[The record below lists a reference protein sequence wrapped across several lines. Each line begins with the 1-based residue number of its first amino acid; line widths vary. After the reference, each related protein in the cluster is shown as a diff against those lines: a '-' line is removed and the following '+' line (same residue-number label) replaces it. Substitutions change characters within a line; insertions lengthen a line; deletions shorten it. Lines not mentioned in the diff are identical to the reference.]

1 MTEETRQKILAFVKS
16 ELGNDNT
23 GHGLQHALR
32 VERCAAQIQQA
43 EGGDTRI
50 ITAAALLH
58 DCADHKLFADTEKQ
72 CGKIA
77 SLLASL
83 GYTGEETAGVL
94 YIIRNISFN
103 KGENRPLDTHEA
115 MVVRDADRL
124 DAIGAVGIVRTIE
137 YGAAHGRQFF
147 NASNPDDTDTTL
159 AHFYEK
165 LFKLKDLMHTATA
178 RRMAED
184 RDRFMRMFVE
194 QFYSETGTG
203 TGIS

>member
-1 MTEETRQKILAFVKS
+1 MAEDTRQQILAFVVS
-16 ELGNDNT
+16 ELGNDRT

-72 CGKIA
+72 CEKIA

-83 GYTGEETAGVL
+83 GYTDEEITGVL

-103 KGENRPLDTHEA
+103 KGENKPLGTHEA

-159 AHFYEK
+159 AHFHEK

-184 RDRFMRMFVE
+184 RDKFMRMFVK
-194 QFYSETGTG
+194 QFYNETGTDAF
-203 TGIS
+203 IS